1 MNRYRRILQSFCPEL
16 LPSHKCYDIC
26 DGINKIIKENAV
38 EEILCYAPW
47 CRYDTYRQIGVLD
60 SARKGVSVTILVR
73 PPKGTLRADAKSLLS
88 EASSYKNLTVLSYQS
103 AGSYKELV
111 NHRKILLLQIKDK
124 GWFLVAGSS
133 NHTESGMGLWN
144 QNEEVGVGGNSLV
157 YLNDEYNV
165 FIQIK
170 DDDLIL
176 SEVRESIKL
185 ATALDPIIFPLTSN
199 NSELDDSRNP
209 VIYSERNFFAFQSE
223 AIAKLN
229 NIWINFLTD
238 SDSPCGAILSMPT
251 GSGKTFT
258 SVRWICERLSA
269 DIPIKNVLW
278 IAPSVELIWQ
288 ANETWL
294 SCKDYYLS
302 STQLLCSDIDAKG
315 DALFDRNDGSCV
327 AILTI
332 QTAYH
337 NIETLGSFDLIV
349 VDEVHWGSFMSN
361 KSESS
366 ESGMLETVLNY
377 IRSGAGASKRVFALG
392 LTATPYRSQL
402 QQIDHI
408 SDLLCGE
415 TVNYTNSVVHVPE
428 SMVDTY
434 AQSGQRLR
442 PEVTVSHIDF
452 YHPELE
458 PSESGLSI
466 MFSDNDTIHALGKSR
481 EMIQALVEKCKN
493 IPSKLSM
500 IFAVDCD
507 AAASIAI
514 RLLEADIQGVQL
526 LVSGSLESGNRYR
539 AAKASPFQPTGSRR
553 NFTLEDRKRIFDSMK
568 HKDSRVKILISV
580 QMARMGIDVPGIDTL
595 FMAVP
600 TRSPLWYRQMLG
612 RGLRGPLV
620 GGCDK
625 LTVVDCFKSMD
636 AQNKVHTNLINYTTA
651 VDDSRSNDRLIE
663 SLHIVDTIL
672 KNIKSVPVG
681 DAIDGL
687 ISETSG
693 IWCSL
698 MPKSDE
704 YKSYWKITN
713 NLFRSIKQEGLRR
726 DHRLV
731 VYECSEEDGRVFQ
744 QWIKT
749 RKGDRIAG
757 RRLSQFF
764 GYI

>member
-1 MNRYRRILQSFCPEL
+1 MKRFRRILQSFCPEL
-16 LPSHKCYDIC
+16 LPSDRCYDIC
-26 DGINKIIKENAV
+26 DGLNKIIKSNAV

-47 CRYDTYRQIGVLD
+47 CRYDTYHQIGVLD
-60 SARKGVSVTILVR
+60 SARRGVSVTILVR
-73 PPKGTLRADAKSLLS
+73 SPKGTLRGDAKSLLG
-88 EASSYKNLTVLSYQS
+88 EASSCKSLTVLSYQS
-103 AGSYKELV
+103 ASSYKELG
-111 NHRKILLLQIKDK
+111 NHRKILLLQIKEK

-133 NHTESGMGLWN
+133 NHTESGMGLSN
-144 QNEEVGVGGNSLV
+144 QNEEVGVGGNSLA

-165 FIQIK
+165 LVQIK
-170 DDDLIL
+170 DSDLIL

-185 ATALDPIIFPLTSN
+185 ATALDPIVFPLTSN

-209 VIYSERNFFAFQSE
+209 IIYSEKNLFQFQSDV
-223 AIAKLN
+223 IAKLN
-229 NIWINFLTD
+229 TIWSKFL
-238 SDSPCGAILSMPT
+238 SDFKSSSGAILSMPT

-269 DIPIKNVLW
+269 DIPVKNVLW
-278 IAPSVELIWQ
+278 LAPSVELIWQ
-288 ANETWL
+288 ANDTWL
-294 SCKDYYLS
+294 SCKDYYPS
-302 STQLLCSDIDAKG
+302 NTQLLYSDIDAKG
-315 DALFDRNDGSCV
+315 ETLFDRNDGSCV
-327 AILTI
+327 TILTV

-337 NIETLGSFDLIV
+337 NREILGEFDLIV

-361 KSESS
+361 KSDSS
-366 ESGMLETVLNY
+366 ESGMLETVLNH
-377 IRSGAGASKRVFALG
+377 IRSSVGANKRVFALG
-392 LTATPYRSQL
+392 LTATPYRSHL

-415 TVNYTNSVVHVPE
+415 TVDYADSVVHVPE
-428 SMVDTY
+428 PIVDSF
-434 AQSGQRLR
+434 ALSGQRLR
-442 PEVTVSHIDF
+442 PEVSVSHIDF
-452 YHPELE
+452 HPPELE

-466 MFSDNDTIHALGKSR
+466 ILPDNDTIHALGKSR
-481 EMIQALVEKCKN
+481 EMIQALVDKCKT
-493 IPSKLSM
+493 ISSKLCM

-514 RLLEADIQGVQL
+514 RLQEADIQGVQL

-568 HKDSRVKILISV
+568 HKESKVRILISV

-620 GGCDK
+620 GGAEK
-625 LTVVDCFKSMD
+625 LTVVDCFKSMET
-636 AQNKVHTNLINYTTA
+636 QNEVHTNLINYTTA
-651 VDDSRSNDRLIE
+651 IDDSRSNDKLIE
-663 SLHIVDTIL
+663 SLQIVETIL
-672 KNIKSVPVG
+672 KNIKSVPVD
-681 DAIDGL
+681 DALDGL

-693 IWCSL
+693 VWCSL
-698 MPKSDE
+698 MPKADE
-704 YKSYWKITN
+704 YRSNWKFTS

-731 VYECSEEDGRVFQ
+731 VYECSEEHGRVFQ

-757 RRLSQFF
+757 LRLSRFF

>member
-1 MNRYRRILQSFCPEL
+1 MKRFRRILQSLSSEI
-16 LPSHKCYDIC
+16 LPANEVYDIC
-26 DGINKIIKENAV
+26 NGINQIITTQDV

-47 CRYDTYRQIGVLD
+47 CRADTYQQIGVLD
-60 SARKGVSVTILVR
+60 AARRGVAVTILVR
-73 PPKGTLRADAKSLLS
+73 PPKGTLRGDAKKLLQ
-88 EASSYKNLTVLSYQS
+88 EASFHKNLKVVTYQAS
-103 AGSYKELV
+103 SNYKEAL
-111 NHRKILLLQIKDK
+111 NHRKLVFINIREK
-124 GWFLVAGSS
+124 GWFLVTGSS
-133 NHTESGMGLWN
+133 NHTESGMGLYN
-144 QNEEVGVGGNSLV
+144 YEEENKCDEKSSV

-165 FIQIK
+165 VVKIA

-176 SEVRESIKL
+176 SELSESIKM
-185 ATALDPIIFPLTSN
+185 AVALDPVIFPLTSS
-199 NSELDDSRNP
+199 NSELDDSYKP
-209 VIYSERNFFAFQSE
+209 VIYAEKNLFAFQSE

-229 NIWINFLTD
+229 NIWSKFVND
-238 SDSPCGAILSMPT
+238 SDSSIGAILSMPT

-258 SVRWICERLSA
+258 SVRWVCERLSA

-288 ANETWL
+288 ANDTWVT
-294 SCKDYYLS
+294 CKDYFPS
-302 STQLLCSDIDAKG
+302 KTQLLFSDIDAKG
-315 DALFDRNDGSCV
+315 EALFDRNDGSCV
-327 AILTI
+327 LILTI

-337 NIETLGSFDLIV
+337 NREDLGKFDLIV

-366 ESGMLETVLNY
+366 ESGMLETVINSL
-377 IRSGAGASKRVFALG
+377 RSGSGDGKRVFALG
-392 LTATPYRSQL
+392 LTATPYRSHL

-415 TVNYTNSVVHVPE
+415 TVNYINSVVHVPE
-428 SMVDTY
+428 SIVDAFTL
-434 AQSGQRLR
+434 SGQRLR
-442 PEVTVSHIDF
+442 PEISVSHIDF

-466 MFSDNDTIHALGKSR
+466 LLPDNDTVYALGKSR
-481 EMIQALVEKCKN
+481 EMIEALVDKCKT
-493 IPSKLSM
+493 ISSKLCM

-514 RLLEADIQGVQL
+514 RLQEADIEGVQL
-526 LVSGSLESGNRYR
+526 LVSGSLDSSNRYR

-568 HKDSRVKILISV
+568 RNDSRVKILISV

-620 GGCDK
+620 GGSEK

-636 AQNKVHTNLINYTTA
+636 TQNTVHSNLINYTTA
-651 VDDSRSNDRLIE
+651 IDDSRCNDQLIQSLFVVE
-663 SLHIVDTIL
+663 SVL
-672 KNIKSVPVG
+672 KGMKSVPVDKFINSPIG
-681 DAIDGL
+681 DIG
-687 ISETSG
+687 G
-693 IWCSL
+693 VWCSL
-698 MPKSDE
+698 MPKENEFRSE
-704 YKSYWKITN
+704 WKYTS
-713 NLFRSIKQEGLRR
+713 NLSRSIKQEGLRR

-731 VYECSEEDGRVFQ
+731 VCECNEEQGMIFR

-749 RKGDRIAG
+749 KKGF
-757 RRLSQFF
+757 RLADKRLDEIF
-764 GYI
+764 GYS

>member
-1 MNRYRRILQSFCPEL
+1 MNRYRRILQSFSPEV
-16 LPSHKCYDIC
+16 LPADNCYDIC
-26 DGINKIIKENAV
+26 AGINSIININDI

-47 CRYDTYRQIGVLD
+47 CRADTYQQIGVLD
-60 SARKGVSVTILVR
+60 AARRGVPVTILVR
-73 PPKGTLRADAKSLLS
+73 PPTGTLRGDAKLLLHESSLT
-88 EASSYKNLTVLSYQS
+88 KNLQVLLYQ
-103 AGSYKELV
+103 AHRVYKESL
-111 NHRKILLLQIKDK
+111 NHRKLILIKVKEK
-124 GWFLVAGSS
+124 GWFLVTGSS
-133 NHTESGMGLWN
+133 NHTESGMGSSS
-144 QNEEVGVGGNSLV
+144 QREEVGGSDKSLI

-165 FIQIK
+165 LIK
-170 DDDLIL
+170 LEDNDLIL
-176 SEVRESIKL
+176 SEIKDSIKM
-185 ATALDPIIFPLTSN
+185 AVSLDPVIFPLTSSN
-199 NSELDDSRNP
+199 IELDDSSNP
-209 VIYSERNFFAFQSE
+209 VIYAEKSLFAFQSE

-229 NIWINFLTD
+229 NIWSKFLAD
-238 SDSPCGAILSMPT
+238 SDSSSGAILSMPT

-288 ANETWL
+288 ANETWV
-294 SCKDYYLS
+294 SCKDYFPAK
-302 STQLLCSDIDAKG
+302 TQLLYSDIDAKG
-315 DALFDRNDGSCV
+315 ETLFDRNDESCV
-327 AILTI
+327 TILTI

-337 NIETLGSFDLIV
+337 NLENLGNFDLIV

-366 ESGMLETVLNY
+366 ESGMLETVLDH
-377 IRSGAGASKRVFALG
+377 IRSSAGPSKRVFALG

-408 SDLLCGE
+408 SDLLCGDM
-415 TVNYTNSVVHVPE
+415 VNYTDSVVHVPE
-428 SMVDTY
+428 SIVDTY

-442 PEVTVSHIDF
+442 PEVSVSHIDF

-493 IPSKLSM
+493 ISSKLSM

-526 LVSGSLESGNRYR
+526 LVSGSLEAGNRYR
-539 AAKASPFQPTGSRR
+539 AARASPFQPTGSRR

-568 HKDSRVKILISV
+568 HKESRVKILISV

-620 GGCDK
+620 GGGDK

-651 VDDSRSNDRLIE
+651 IDDSRSSDRLIE
-663 SLHIVDTIL
+663 SLHIVETIV
-672 KNIKSVPVG
+672 KNIKSVPVD
-681 DAIDGL
+681 DALDGL
-687 ISETSG
+687 LSESSG
-693 IWCSL
+693 VWCSL
-698 MPKSDE
+698 MPKANE
-704 YKSYWKITN
+704 YRSNWKFTS
-713 NLFRSIKQEGLRR
+713 NLFRSIKTEGLRR

-731 VYECSEEDGRVFQ
+731 VFECSEEHGRVFQ

-749 RKGDRIAG
+749 KKGDRLVG
-757 RRLSQFF
+757 LRLSQVF

>member
-1 MNRYRRILQSFCPEL
+1 
-16 LPSHKCYDIC
+16 
-26 DGINKIIKENAV
+26 
-38 EEILCYAPW
+38 
-47 CRYDTYRQIGVLD
+47 
-60 SARKGVSVTILVR
+60 
-73 PPKGTLRADAKSLLS
+73 
-88 EASSYKNLTVLSYQS
+88 
-103 AGSYKELV
+103 
-111 NHRKILLLQIKDK
+111 
-124 GWFLVAGSS
+124 
-133 NHTESGMGLWN
+133 MGLRN
-144 QNEEVGVGGNSLV
+144 QNEEIGVGGNVLV

-165 FIQIK
+165 LIQIK

-185 ATALDPIIFPLTSN
+185 ATALDPMVFPLTSN

-209 VIYSERNFFAFQSE
+209 VLYAEKNLFAFQSE

-229 NIWINFLTD
+229 NIWSKFIND
-238 SDSPCGAILSMPT
+238 SDSSSGAILSMPT

-269 DIPIKNVLW
+269 DIPVKNVLW
-278 IAPSVELIWQ
+278 LAPSVELIWQ
-288 ANETWL
+288 ANDTWV
-294 SCKDYYLS
+294 SCKDYFPS
-302 STQLLCSDIDAKG
+302 KTQLLYSDIDAKG
-315 DALFDRNDGSCV
+315 EVLFDSNDGSCV

-337 NIETLGSFDLIV
+337 NLEILGDFDLIV

-366 ESGMLETVLNY
+366 ESGMLETVLNSL
-377 IRSGAGASKRVFALG
+377 RSGAGNGKRVFTLG
-392 LTATPYRSQL
+392 LTATPYRSHL

-415 TVNYTNSVVHVPE
+415 TVNYTDSVVHVPE
-428 SMVDTY
+428 SIVDAFTL
-434 AQSGQRLR
+434 SGRRLR
-442 PEVTVSHIDF
+442 PEISVSHIDF

-466 MFSDNDTIHALGKSR
+466 LLPDNETVYALGKSR
-481 EMIQALVEKCKN
+481 EMIQALVEKCKT
-493 IPSKLSM
+493 IPSKLCM

-514 RLLEADIQGVQL
+514 RLQEADIHGVQL

-553 NFTLEDRKRIFDSMK
+553 NFTIEDRKRIFDSMK
-568 HKDSRVKILISV
+568 HKDSRVRILISV

-620 GGCDK
+620 GGSEK

-636 AQNKVHTNLINYTTA
+636 TQNTVHANLINYTTA
-651 VDDSRSNDRLIE
+651 INDSRSNDQLIE
-663 SLHIVDTIL
+663 SLLIVDSIL
-672 KNIKSVPVG
+672 KNIKNVPM
-681 DAIDGL
+681 DDILDGVR
-687 ISETSG
+687 SASG
-693 IWCSL
+693 GVWCSL
-698 MPKSDE
+698 MPKEDV
-704 YKSYWKITN
+704 YKSYWKYTS

-731 VYECSEEDGRVFQ
+731 VCECSEEHGMAFL